1 MASGLGGSILVTGA
15 SRGIGLELV
24 RQLAESACPPQQ
36 IFAGCRDPE
45 RAKDLKELSQ
55 KHPQLVIIVTLDVSD
70 EASVAAAGEM
80 VSAKLAGAGLNLLVN
95 NAAVNHPEPGHLAQT
110 EGKHMMEVYQTNV
123 VGPLLIAKALI
134 PHLQKAAAQGS
145 GMSCRKAAIIN
156 ISTLLSSIQKCPETF
171 EMAPMY
177 PYRTSKVALNMLT
190 RCLAE
195 DLRKD
200 GILVTAIH
208 PGWVQTDMGGTRAPL
223 PTRDSVRGMLEVMST
238 LTEKQS
244 GTLLDWEGNSIPW

>member
-1 MASGLGGSILVTGA
+1 MTGA

-24 RQLAESACPPQQ
+24 RQLAESTSPPQQ
-36 IFAGCRDPE
+36 VFAGCRDPE

-70 EASVAAAGEM
+70 AASVAAASEV
-80 VSAKLAGAGLNLLVN
+80 VSARLAGAGLNLLVN
-95 NAAVNHPEPGHLAQT
+95 NAAVNHPDPGHLAQT
-110 EGKHMMEVYQTNV
+110 EGQDMMEVYQTNV
-123 VGPLLIAKALI
+123 VGPLLVTKALI

-145 GMSCRKAAIIN
+145 GMSCREAAIIN
-156 ISTLLSSIQKCPETF
+156 VSTLLSSIQKCPETF

-208 PGWVQTDMGGTRAPL
+208 PGWVQTDMGGTQAPL

-238 LTEKQS
+238 LTEKHS